1 VRRVVWSHSALEE
14 FSSVVDYI
22 ARDNPVAAVGVADRL
37 EAAVLALAELPV
49 GRKGRVAGT
58 YEKVMSGL
66 PYIIAY
72 ALGDEPPEGGTLT
85 VLRIIHGARDWPEG
99 SWPGG

>member
-1 VRRVVWSHSALEE
+1 MRRVVWSDSGLEE
-14 FSSVVDYI
+14 FSSVVGYI
-22 ARDNPVAAVGVADRL
+22 ARDNPVAAIGVADRL
-37 EAAVLALAELPV
+37 EAAVLALAELPT

-58 YEKVMSGL
+58 YEKVVSSL

-72 ALGDEPPEGGTLT
+72 ALSDDPPEGGTLT

>member
-1 VRRVVWSHSALEE
+1 MRRIVWADSGLEE
-14 FSSVVDYI
+14 FSSVVGYI
-22 ARDNPVAAVGVADRL
+22 ARDNPVAALSVADRL
-37 EAAVLALAELPV
+37 EAAVCALAALPV

-58 YEKVMSGL
+58 YEKVVSGL

-72 ALGDEPPEGGTLT
+72 ALSDDPPEGGTLT
-85 VLRIIHGARDWPEG
+85 VLRVIHGARDWPEG

>member
-1 VRRVVWSHSALEE
+1 MRRVVWSDSALEE
-14 FSSVVDYI
+14 FSSVVGYI
-22 ARDNPVAAVGVADRL
+22 ARDNPVAALSVADRL

-49 GRKGRVAGT
+49 GRKGRVAGI
-58 YEKVMSGL
+58 YEKVVSGL

-72 ALGDEPPEGGTLT
+72 ALSDDAEGETLT

>member
-1 VRRVVWSHSALEE
+1 MRRIVWSDSAVKE
-14 FSSVVDYI
+14 FGSVVTYI
-22 ARDNPVAAVGVADRL
+22 ARDNPVAAGGVADRL
-37 EAAVLALAELPV
+37 EAAVRALAELPT

-58 YEKVMSGL
+58 YEKVVSGL

-72 ALGDEPPEGGTLT
+72 ALTDDPPGGGTLT

-99 SWPGG
+99 SWPGD

>member
-1 VRRVVWSHSALEE
+1 MRRVVWSDSGLEE

-22 ARDNPVAAVGVADRL
+22 ARDNPIAAVGVADRL

-58 YEKVMSGL
+58 YEKLVSGL

-72 ALGDEPPEGGTLT
+72 ALGDEPPEDGTLT